1 MKKKKRAREVSEHKV
16 KLSTIYAMAYVVND
30 INRNTF
36 GVV

>member
-16 KLSTIYAMAYVVND
+16 KLSTIYAMVYVVND

-36 GVV
+36 GVI